1 MAFLTAESPINYEIV
16 ENFYKEQQYF
26 FGDTLKSENLNFYEN
41 LVKSLIDENISSSVF
56 NNTLKIYNS
65 LSTTIA
71 NNISLE
77 DIYNSNNGTV
87 IMDFELDFNN
97 VFSLEIGNKEI
108 GYFSEINS
116 ERGVFCQ
123 NSLIDESTIKN
134 LNRELESFYMN
145 YES

>member
-108 GYFSEINS
+108 GYFSEIKS